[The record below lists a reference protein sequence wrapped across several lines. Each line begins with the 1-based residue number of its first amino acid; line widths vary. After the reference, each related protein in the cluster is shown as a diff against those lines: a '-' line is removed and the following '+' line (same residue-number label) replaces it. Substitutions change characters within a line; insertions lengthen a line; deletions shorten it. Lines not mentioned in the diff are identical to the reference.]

1 MKMYEQ
7 LAGELEEHVAAG
19 MLKAGDKVPSVRQ
32 LSQQRDISITTVL
45 KAYSLL
51 ESRGI
56 IESRPQSGYFVRK
69 AGQATLALTANTDG
83 PARLKPHPVA
93 SNVEISQLVLR
104 TLKTISRHDAVPLG
118 SPYPDSSP
126 FPLTR
131 LSHLAN
137 NVARKSNNWGVL
149 DDLPPG
155 NINLIRQ
162 IAGRYFLNGLLVDPN
177 EIIITVGATEA
188 LNLCLQAVAKPG
200 DTIAVESPTYYA
212 ILHAIERMGMRAIE
226 IPTSHKTGMDVDYLA
241 SILESEQIAACMVMP
256 NFHNPLGIVMPEKNK
271 KKLVA
276 LMTQARKPIIESAV
290 YNELYYADTPPSS
303 LKKYDTEGYVLHC
316 SSFSKTLSSAFRIG
330 WAMPGR
336 YRDKVENLKFVNTL
350 STSAIPQMAIAEYL
364 AQGGYDQHLRKL
376 RKIYQQQSKII
387 SSVVKRFFP
396 ADCIISEPEG
406 GYLLWV
412 QLPPH
417 IDAMRLYNDAL
428 ERKITI
434 GPGNI
439 FSNTGNFTNCIRL
452 NYSYPWDS
460 DIEAAIIT
468 LGKIIANYRQPEPQ

>member
-1 MKMYEQ
+1 MKMYET
-7 LAGELEEHVAAG
+7 LASELEEHVAAG
-19 MLKAGDKVPSVRQ
+19 ILKAGDKVPSVRQ
-32 LSQQRDISITTVL
+32 LSQQRKISITTVL

-69 AGQATLALTANTDG
+69 VIRGR
-83 PARLKPHPVA
+83 PAVHAIEPEAAKLKPAPVA

-104 TLKTISRHDAVPLG
+104 TLKTISRYDAVPLG
-118 SPYPDSSP
+118 SPYPDTSP
-126 FPLTR
+126 FPLVK

-137 NVARKSNNWGVL
+137 SLVKKSNDWGIL
-149 DDLPPG
+149 NDLPPG
-155 NINLIRQ
+155 NIHLIRQ
-162 IAGRYFLNGLLVDPN
+162 IAGRYFLNGLLVDPA

-188 LNLCLQAVAKPG
+188 LNLCLQAVARPG

-226 IPTSHKTGMDVDYLA
+226 IPTNSKTGMDVDYLA
-241 SILESEQIAACMVMP
+241 SILISENIAACMVMP
-256 NFHNPLGIVMPEKNK
+256 NFHNPLGIVMPEENK

-276 LMTQARKPIIESAV
+276 MMTQAKKPIIESAV

-316 SSFSKTLSSAFRIG
+316 SSFSKTLSSAYRIG

-364 AQGGYDQHLRKL
+364 TQGGYDQHLRKI
-376 RKIYQQQSKII
+376 RKAYQQQAKII
-387 SSVVKRFFP
+387 SSMVKRFFP
-396 ADCIISEPEG
+396 AETIISEPAG

-412 QLPPH
+412 QLPEQ

-439 FSNTGNFTNCIRL
+439 FSNTGNFNNCIRL
-452 NYSYPWDS
+452 NYSYPWSGEMED
-460 DIEAAIIT
+460 AIIT
-468 LGKIIANYRQPEPQ
+468 LGKIIANYQ

>member
-1 MKMYEQ
+1 MKMYET
-7 LAGELEEHVAAG
+7 LARELEQHVMSG

-51 ESRGI
+51 ESRGV

-69 AGQATLALTANTDG
+69 ATLAGHAAAM
-83 PARLKPHPVA
+83 PAPTPPTLKPHPVA

-118 SPYPDSSP
+118 SPYPDPTP
-126 FPLTR
+126 FPLVR

-137 NVARKSNNWGVL
+137 NIAKKSSGWGVL
-149 DDLPPG
+149 NDLPPG
-155 NINLIRQ
+155 NIDLIRQ
-162 IAGRYFLNGLLVDPN
+162 IAGRYFLNGLLVDPA
-177 EIIITVGATEA
+177 EVIITVGATEA
-188 LNLCLQAVAKPG
+188 LNLCLQAAARPG

-226 IPTSHKTGMDVDYLA
+226 IPTSGTSGMDVDYLE
-241 SILESEQIAACMVMP
+241 SILESDNIAACMVMP
-256 NFHNPLGIVMPEKNK
+256 NFHNPLGIVMPEANK
-271 KKLVA
+271 KKLVEI
-276 LMTQARKPIIESAV
+276 MTRAKKPIIENAV
-290 YNELYYADTPPSS
+290 YNELYYSDTPPSS
-303 LKKYDTEGYVLHC
+303 LKQYDTEGYVLHC

-336 YRDKVENLKFVNTL
+336 YREKVENLKFVNTL

-364 AQGGYDQHLRKL
+364 SQGGYDQHLRKI
-376 RKIYQQQSKII
+376 RKFYQQQAKII
-387 SSVVKRFFP
+387 THVVRRFFP
-396 ADCIISEPEG
+396 EACIISEPAG

-417 IDAMRLYNDAL
+417 IDAMRLYNEAL

-434 GPGNI
+434 GPGTI
-439 FSNTGNFTNCIRL
+439 FSNTGKFRNCIRL
-452 NYSYPWDS
+452 NYSYSWS
-460 DIEAAIIT
+460 KEIESAIVT
-468 LGKIIANYRQPEPQ
+468 LGKIISHYK